1 MFLFYF
7 IKCRSLLE
15 SDVMSTAIRDA
26 HDKNFTF
33 TGAYSM
39 DDKSEEKVEKVEE
52 KCDKNNKKIFRIVEK
67 RI

>member
-1 MFLFYF
+1 MFLFYFILFYF

-15 SDVMSTAIRDA
+15 SDVMSAAIRDA

-39 DDKSEEKVEKVEE
+39 DEKSDEKDEE
-52 KCDKNNKKIFRIVEK
+52 
-67 RI
+67 

>member
-1 MFLFYF
+1 
-7 IKCRSLLE
+7 
-15 SDVMSTAIRDA
+15 MSTAIRDA

-39 DDKSEEKVEKVEE
+39 DDKSDEKDEEEKVEKVEE

-67 RI
+67 RIWFSHF

>member
-1 MFLFYF
+1 
-7 IKCRSLLE
+7 
-15 SDVMSTAIRDA
+15 MSAAIRDA

-39 DDKSEEKVEKVEE
+39 DEKSDEKDEEEKVEKVEE